1 MRILDIIMCFETRD
15 LEIIAVRTRISLYKQ
30 IKEQLLNELKLYRM
44 QGKDELAKLISES
57 M

>member
-1 MRILDIIMCFETRD
+1 MCFETRD

-30 IKEQLLNELKLYRM
+30 IKEQLLNELKVYRRE
-44 QGKDELAKLISES
+44 GKDELANLISES